1 MVNTIKELLEGLEE
15 DFKINE
21 SNFKSIFNS
30 SKVTDHYAIIPTI
43 SGIGKAKDLSDKES
57 KIYNLIKDKLLA
69 SCSDNLKESSRKIRY
84 EYDKFNFNASGKTII
99 DEGYTKYLKAY
110 GKERQENELPDVKTG
125 DKIKLTSKNIS
136 EKFTK
141 APSHY
146 NEDTLLKAME
156 NAGVESLDKEIEVE
170 RKGLGTPATRA
181 GIIEN
186 LIHKDLIRRD
196 KKNLL
201 VTEKGNRLVSIVEDK
216 FKSAET
222 TSEWEM
228 KLAKISSGAVD
239 KEDFLREIEDSIREL
254 VDRYR
259 RSGGGFSLLKI
270 LELFGGIGA
279 IRKAF
284 INLKIPYEVV
294 DYVEIDKAC
303 VKSYNA
309 LYGGEYRAKSV
320 VGYKAPNEKID
331 LIMHGSPC
339 QDFSRIGKKQGGVK
353 NSGTRSSL
361 LFETIRIIK
370 EMKEKPKWIIWEN
383 VKGVLDRNMRDSFFI
398 YLKELESLGYESKYK
413 ILNAMDFGIPQKRE
427 RIFVVSCLGLNNF
440 SFNKL
445 ERKET
450 RPLSEFLEKDV
461 SELYTMTQP
470 YMLKF
475 LNKGIDNSF
484 RGRLKVI
491 KDFSYTISTKQMRV
505 PNSGIIDIGNGQYRY
520 LTERECLRL
529 MGFDDSDI
537 DKLEEVHPRRKNCTS
552 SKLYKQAGNSIV
564 VDVLIAIIK
573 EIYRMEVGNA
583 SK

>member
-1 MVNTIKELLEGLEE
+1 MN
-15 DFKINE
+15 
-21 SNFKSIFNS
+21 
-30 SKVTDHYAIIPTI
+30 KV
-43 SGIGKAKDLSDKES
+43 
-57 KIYNLIKDKLLA
+57 
-69 SCSDNLKESSRKIRY
+69 
-84 EYDKFNFNASGKTII
+84 
-99 DEGYTKYLKAY
+99 
-110 GKERQENELPDVKTG
+110 
-125 DKIKLTSKNIS
+125 
-136 EKFTK
+136 
-141 APSHY
+141 
-146 NEDTLLKAME
+146 
-156 NAGVESLDKEIEVE
+156 
-170 RKGLGTPATRA
+170 
-181 GIIEN
+181 
-186 LIHKDLIRRD
+186 
-196 KKNLL
+196 
-201 VTEKGNRLVSIVEDK
+201 
-216 FKSAET
+216 
-222 TSEWEM
+222 
-228 KLAKISSGAVD
+228 
-239 KEDFLREIEDSIREL
+239 
-254 VDRYR
+254 
-259 RSGGGFSLLKI
+259 KI

-284 INLKIPYEVV
+284 INLKISYEVV

-309 LYGGEYRAKSV
+309 LYGEAYKPKSV

-339 QDFSRIGKKQGGVK
+339 QDFSRIGKKQGGAK

-383 VKGVLDRNMRDSFFI
+383 VKGVLDRNMRGSFFI
-398 YLKELESLGYESKYK
+398 YLKVLENLGYESKYE

-427 RIFVVSCLGLNNF
+427 RIFVVSCLGANKF

-470 YMLKF
+470 YMLEF

-564 VDVLIAIIK
+564 VDILMAIIK
-573 EIYRMEVGNA
+573 EIHIMEVGNA

>member
-1 MVNTIKELLEGLEE
+1 MN
-15 DFKINE
+15 
-21 SNFKSIFNS
+21 
-30 SKVTDHYAIIPTI
+30 KV
-43 SGIGKAKDLSDKES
+43 
-57 KIYNLIKDKLLA
+57 
-69 SCSDNLKESSRKIRY
+69 
-84 EYDKFNFNASGKTII
+84 
-99 DEGYTKYLKAY
+99 
-110 GKERQENELPDVKTG
+110 
-125 DKIKLTSKNIS
+125 
-136 EKFTK
+136 
-141 APSHY
+141 
-146 NEDTLLKAME
+146 
-156 NAGVESLDKEIEVE
+156 
-170 RKGLGTPATRA
+170 
-181 GIIEN
+181 
-186 LIHKDLIRRD
+186 
-196 KKNLL
+196 
-201 VTEKGNRLVSIVEDK
+201 
-216 FKSAET
+216 
-222 TSEWEM
+222 
-228 KLAKISSGAVD
+228 
-239 KEDFLREIEDSIREL
+239 
-254 VDRYR
+254 
-259 RSGGGFSLLKI
+259 KI

-309 LYGGEYRAKSV
+309 LYGEDYKPKSV

-398 YLKELESLGYESKYK
+398 YLKELEILGYESKYE

-427 RIFVVSCLGLNNF
+427 RIFVVSCLGANSF

-445 ERKET
+445 ERKEN

-461 SELYTMTQP
+461 GELYTMTQP

-475 LNKGIDNSF
+475 LNKGINNSF

-529 MGFDDSDI
+529 MGFDDCDI

-564 VDVLIAIIK
+564 VDVLMAIIK
-573 EIYRMEVGNA
+573 EIHRMEVGNA

>member
-1 MVNTIKELLEGLEE
+1 MN
-15 DFKINE
+15 
-21 SNFKSIFNS
+21 
-30 SKVTDHYAIIPTI
+30 KV
-43 SGIGKAKDLSDKES
+43 
-57 KIYNLIKDKLLA
+57 
-69 SCSDNLKESSRKIRY
+69 
-84 EYDKFNFNASGKTII
+84 
-99 DEGYTKYLKAY
+99 
-110 GKERQENELPDVKTG
+110 
-125 DKIKLTSKNIS
+125 
-136 EKFTK
+136 
-141 APSHY
+141 
-146 NEDTLLKAME
+146 
-156 NAGVESLDKEIEVE
+156 
-170 RKGLGTPATRA
+170 
-181 GIIEN
+181 
-186 LIHKDLIRRD
+186 
-196 KKNLL
+196 
-201 VTEKGNRLVSIVEDK
+201 
-216 FKSAET
+216 
-222 TSEWEM
+222 
-228 KLAKISSGAVD
+228 
-239 KEDFLREIEDSIREL
+239 
-254 VDRYR
+254 
-259 RSGGGFSLLKI
+259 KI

-309 LYGGEYRAKSV
+309 LYGEDYKLKSV
-320 VGYKAPNEKID
+320 VGYKAPDEKID
-331 LIMHGSPC
+331 LVMHGSPC

-398 YLKELESLGYESKYK
+398 YLKELENLGYESKYE

-427 RIFVVSCLGLNNF
+427 RIFVVSCLEANNF

-445 ERKET
+445 EGKET

-461 SELYTMTQP
+461 NELYTMTQP

-529 MGFDDSDI
+529 MGFNDSDI

-564 VDVLIAIIK
+564 VDVLMAIIK
-573 EIYRMEVGNA
+573 EIHRMEVENA

>member
-1 MVNTIKELLEGLEE
+1 MN
-15 DFKINE
+15 
-21 SNFKSIFNS
+21 
-30 SKVTDHYAIIPTI
+30 KV
-43 SGIGKAKDLSDKES
+43 
-57 KIYNLIKDKLLA
+57 
-69 SCSDNLKESSRKIRY
+69 
-84 EYDKFNFNASGKTII
+84 
-99 DEGYTKYLKAY
+99 
-110 GKERQENELPDVKTG
+110 
-125 DKIKLTSKNIS
+125 
-136 EKFTK
+136 
-141 APSHY
+141 
-146 NEDTLLKAME
+146 
-156 NAGVESLDKEIEVE
+156 
-170 RKGLGTPATRA
+170 
-181 GIIEN
+181 
-186 LIHKDLIRRD
+186 
-196 KKNLL
+196 
-201 VTEKGNRLVSIVEDK
+201 
-216 FKSAET
+216 
-222 TSEWEM
+222 
-228 KLAKISSGAVD
+228 
-239 KEDFLREIEDSIREL
+239 
-254 VDRYR
+254 
-259 RSGGGFSLLKI
+259 KI

-303 VKSYNA
+303 VKSYNE
-309 LYGGEYRAKSV
+309 LYGESYKPKSV

-398 YLKELESLGYESKYK
+398 YLKELEDLGYESKYE

-427 RIFVVSCLGLNNF
+427 RIFVVSCLGENNF

-445 ERKET
+445 DRKET

-491 KDFSYTISTKQMRV
+491 KDFAYTISTKQMRV
-505 PNSGIIDIGNGQYRY
+505 PNSGIIDTGNGKNRY

-537 DKLEEVHPRRKNCTS
+537 DKLDEVHPRRKNCTS

-564 VDVLIAIIK
+564 VDVLMAIIK
-573 EIYRMEVGNA
+573 EIYRMEV
-583 SK
+583 

>member
-1 MVNTIKELLEGLEE
+1 MN
-15 DFKINE
+15 
-21 SNFKSIFNS
+21 
-30 SKVTDHYAIIPTI
+30 KV
-43 SGIGKAKDLSDKES
+43 
-57 KIYNLIKDKLLA
+57 
-69 SCSDNLKESSRKIRY
+69 
-84 EYDKFNFNASGKTII
+84 
-99 DEGYTKYLKAY
+99 
-110 GKERQENELPDVKTG
+110 
-125 DKIKLTSKNIS
+125 
-136 EKFTK
+136 
-141 APSHY
+141 
-146 NEDTLLKAME
+146 
-156 NAGVESLDKEIEVE
+156 
-170 RKGLGTPATRA
+170 
-181 GIIEN
+181 
-186 LIHKDLIRRD
+186 
-196 KKNLL
+196 
-201 VTEKGNRLVSIVEDK
+201 
-216 FKSAET
+216 
-222 TSEWEM
+222 
-228 KLAKISSGAVD
+228 
-239 KEDFLREIEDSIREL
+239 
-254 VDRYR
+254 
-259 RSGGGFSLLKI
+259 KI

-309 LYGGEYRAKSV
+309 LFGESYKPKSV
-320 VGYKAPNEKID
+320 VGYKAPNENID

-339 QDFSRIGKKQGGVK
+339 QDFSRIGKKQGGAK

-398 YLKELESLGYESKYK
+398 YLKELENLGYESKYE

-427 RIFVVSCLGLNNF
+427 RIFVVSYLGSNNF

-450 RPLSEFLEKDV
+450 RPLSEFLEKNV

-491 KDFSYTISTKQMRV
+491 KAFSYTISTKQMRV

-552 SKLYKQAGNSIV
+552 SKLYKQSGNSIV
-564 VDVLIAIIK
+564 VDVLMAIIK
-573 EIYRMEVGNA
+573 EIHRMEVGNA

>member
-1 MVNTIKELLEGLEE
+1 MN
-15 DFKINE
+15 
-21 SNFKSIFNS
+21 
-30 SKVTDHYAIIPTI
+30 KV
-43 SGIGKAKDLSDKES
+43 
-57 KIYNLIKDKLLA
+57 
-69 SCSDNLKESSRKIRY
+69 
-84 EYDKFNFNASGKTII
+84 
-99 DEGYTKYLKAY
+99 
-110 GKERQENELPDVKTG
+110 
-125 DKIKLTSKNIS
+125 
-136 EKFTK
+136 
-141 APSHY
+141 
-146 NEDTLLKAME
+146 
-156 NAGVESLDKEIEVE
+156 
-170 RKGLGTPATRA
+170 
-181 GIIEN
+181 
-186 LIHKDLIRRD
+186 
-196 KKNLL
+196 
-201 VTEKGNRLVSIVEDK
+201 
-216 FKSAET
+216 
-222 TSEWEM
+222 
-228 KLAKISSGAVD
+228 
-239 KEDFLREIEDSIREL
+239 
-254 VDRYR
+254 
-259 RSGGGFSLLKI
+259 KI

-284 INLKIPYEVV
+284 INLKISYEVV

-309 LYGGEYRAKSV
+309 LYGEAYKPKSV

-398 YLKELESLGYESKYK
+398 YLKELENLGYESKYE

-427 RIFVVSCLGLNNF
+427 RIFVVSYLGSNNF

-450 RPLSEFLEKDV
+450 RPLSDFLEKDV

-475 LNKGIDNSF
+475 LNKSIDNSF

-537 DKLEEVHPRRKNCTS
+537 DKLEKVHPRRKNCTS

-564 VDVLIAIIK
+564 VDVLMAIIK
-573 EIYRMEVGNA
+573 EIHRMEVGNA

>member
-1 MVNTIKELLEGLEE
+1 MN
-15 DFKINE
+15 
-21 SNFKSIFNS
+21 
-30 SKVTDHYAIIPTI
+30 KV
-43 SGIGKAKDLSDKES
+43 
-57 KIYNLIKDKLLA
+57 
-69 SCSDNLKESSRKIRY
+69 
-84 EYDKFNFNASGKTII
+84 
-99 DEGYTKYLKAY
+99 
-110 GKERQENELPDVKTG
+110 
-125 DKIKLTSKNIS
+125 
-136 EKFTK
+136 
-141 APSHY
+141 
-146 NEDTLLKAME
+146 
-156 NAGVESLDKEIEVE
+156 
-170 RKGLGTPATRA
+170 
-181 GIIEN
+181 
-186 LIHKDLIRRD
+186 
-196 KKNLL
+196 
-201 VTEKGNRLVSIVEDK
+201 
-216 FKSAET
+216 
-222 TSEWEM
+222 
-228 KLAKISSGAVD
+228 
-239 KEDFLREIEDSIREL
+239 
-254 VDRYR
+254 
-259 RSGGGFSLLKI
+259 KI

-309 LYGGEYRAKSV
+309 LYGESYKPKSV
-320 VGYKAPNEKID
+320 VGYIAPNEKID

-398 YLKELESLGYESKYK
+398 YLKELENLGYESKYE

-427 RIFVVSCLGLNNF
+427 RVFVVSYLGKNNF

-450 RPLSEFLEKDV
+450 RPLSEFLERDV

-529 MGFDDSDI
+529 MGFDDIDI
-537 DKLEEVHPRRKNCTS
+537 NKLEEAHPRRKNCTS

-564 VDVLIAIIK
+564 VDILMAIIK
-573 EIYRMEVGNA
+573 EIHRMEVENA

>member
-1 MVNTIKELLEGLEE
+1 MN
-15 DFKINE
+15 
-21 SNFKSIFNS
+21 
-30 SKVTDHYAIIPTI
+30 KV
-43 SGIGKAKDLSDKES
+43 
-57 KIYNLIKDKLLA
+57 
-69 SCSDNLKESSRKIRY
+69 
-84 EYDKFNFNASGKTII
+84 
-99 DEGYTKYLKAY
+99 
-110 GKERQENELPDVKTG
+110 
-125 DKIKLTSKNIS
+125 
-136 EKFTK
+136 
-141 APSHY
+141 
-146 NEDTLLKAME
+146 
-156 NAGVESLDKEIEVE
+156 
-170 RKGLGTPATRA
+170 
-181 GIIEN
+181 
-186 LIHKDLIRRD
+186 
-196 KKNLL
+196 
-201 VTEKGNRLVSIVEDK
+201 
-216 FKSAET
+216 
-222 TSEWEM
+222 
-228 KLAKISSGAVD
+228 
-239 KEDFLREIEDSIREL
+239 
-254 VDRYR
+254 
-259 RSGGGFSLLKI
+259 KI

-309 LYGGEYRAKSV
+309 LYGEDYKPKSV

-370 EMKEKPKWIIWEN
+370 EMKYKPKWIIWEN

-398 YLKELESLGYESKYK
+398 YLKELENLGYESKYE

-427 RIFVVSCLGLNNF
+427 RIFVGSCLGSNNF

-450 RPLSEFLEKDV
+450 RPLSEFLERDV

-505 PNSGIIDIGNGQYRY
+505 PNSGIIDIGNGRYRY

-537 DKLEEVHPRRKNCTS
+537 DKLEEVHSRRKNCTS

-564 VDVLIAIIK
+564 VDVLMAITK
-573 EIYRMEVGNA
+573 VLM
-583 SK
+583 

>member
-1 MVNTIKELLEGLEE
+1 MN
-15 DFKINE
+15 
-21 SNFKSIFNS
+21 
-30 SKVTDHYAIIPTI
+30 KV
-43 SGIGKAKDLSDKES
+43 K
-57 KIYNLIKDKLLA
+57 
-69 SCSDNLKESSRKIRY
+69 R
-84 EYDKFNFNASGKTII
+84 
-99 DEGYTKYLKAY
+99 
-110 GKERQENELPDVKTG
+110 
-125 DKIKLTSKNIS
+125 
-136 EKFTK
+136 
-141 APSHY
+141 
-146 NEDTLLKAME
+146 
-156 NAGVESLDKEIEVE
+156 
-170 RKGLGTPATRA
+170 
-181 GIIEN
+181 
-186 LIHKDLIRRD
+186 
-196 KKNLL
+196 
-201 VTEKGNRLVSIVEDK
+201 
-216 FKSAET
+216 
-222 TSEWEM
+222 
-228 KLAKISSGAVD
+228 
-239 KEDFLREIEDSIREL
+239 
-254 VDRYR
+254 
-259 RSGGGFSLLKI
+259 

-309 LYGGEYRAKSV
+309 LYEEDYKPKSV
-320 VGYKAPNEKID
+320 LGYKAPNEKID

-370 EMKEKPKWIIWEN
+370 EMKDKPKWIIWEN
-383 VKGVLDRNMRDSFFI
+383 VRGVLDRNMRDSFFI
-398 YLKELESLGYESKYK
+398 YLKELENLGYESKYE

-427 RIFVVSCLGLNNF
+427 RIFVVSCLGKNNF

-484 RGRLKVI
+484 KGRLKVI

-505 PNSGIIDIGNGQYRY
+505 PNSGIIDIGNGQDRY
-520 LTERECLRL
+520 LTERECLKL

-537 DKLEEVHPRRKNCTS
+537 NKLEEVHPRRKNCTS

-564 VDVLIAIIK
+564 VDVLMSIIK
-573 EIYRMEVGNA
+573 EIYRMEVENA

>member
-1 MVNTIKELLEGLEE
+1 MN
-15 DFKINE
+15 
-21 SNFKSIFNS
+21 
-30 SKVTDHYAIIPTI
+30 KV
-43 SGIGKAKDLSDKES
+43 
-57 KIYNLIKDKLLA
+57 
-69 SCSDNLKESSRKIRY
+69 
-84 EYDKFNFNASGKTII
+84 
-99 DEGYTKYLKAY
+99 
-110 GKERQENELPDVKTG
+110 
-125 DKIKLTSKNIS
+125 
-136 EKFTK
+136 
-141 APSHY
+141 
-146 NEDTLLKAME
+146 
-156 NAGVESLDKEIEVE
+156 
-170 RKGLGTPATRA
+170 
-181 GIIEN
+181 
-186 LIHKDLIRRD
+186 
-196 KKNLL
+196 
-201 VTEKGNRLVSIVEDK
+201 
-216 FKSAET
+216 
-222 TSEWEM
+222 
-228 KLAKISSGAVD
+228 
-239 KEDFLREIEDSIREL
+239 
-254 VDRYR
+254 
-259 RSGGGFSLLKI
+259 KI

-309 LYGGEYRAKSV
+309 LFGESYKPKSV
-320 VGYKAPNEKID
+320 VGYKAPNENID

-339 QDFSRIGKKQGGVK
+339 QDFSRIGKKQGGAK

-398 YLKELESLGYESKYK
+398 YLKELENLGYESKYE

-427 RIFVVSCLGLNNF
+427 RIFVVSYLGSNNF

-450 RPLSEFLEKDV
+450 RPLSEFLEKNV

-537 DKLEEVHPRRKNCTS
+537 DKLEKVHPRRKNCTS

-564 VDVLIAIIK
+564 VDVLMAIIK
-573 EIYRMEVGNA
+573 EIHRMEVGNA

>member
-1 MVNTIKELLEGLEE
+1 MN
-15 DFKINE
+15 
-21 SNFKSIFNS
+21 
-30 SKVTDHYAIIPTI
+30 KV
-43 SGIGKAKDLSDKES
+43 
-57 KIYNLIKDKLLA
+57 
-69 SCSDNLKESSRKIRY
+69 
-84 EYDKFNFNASGKTII
+84 
-99 DEGYTKYLKAY
+99 
-110 GKERQENELPDVKTG
+110 
-125 DKIKLTSKNIS
+125 
-136 EKFTK
+136 
-141 APSHY
+141 
-146 NEDTLLKAME
+146 
-156 NAGVESLDKEIEVE
+156 
-170 RKGLGTPATRA
+170 
-181 GIIEN
+181 
-186 LIHKDLIRRD
+186 
-196 KKNLL
+196 
-201 VTEKGNRLVSIVEDK
+201 
-216 FKSAET
+216 
-222 TSEWEM
+222 
-228 KLAKISSGAVD
+228 
-239 KEDFLREIEDSIREL
+239 
-254 VDRYR
+254 
-259 RSGGGFSLLKI
+259 KI

-309 LYGGEYRAKSV
+309 LYGEDYKPKSV

-383 VKGVLDRNMRDSFFI
+383 VRGVLDRNMRDSFFI
-398 YLKELESLGYESKYK
+398 YLKELENLGYESKYE

-427 RIFVVSCLGLNNF
+427 RIFVVSCLEANNF
-440 SFNKL
+440 SFNTLK
-445 ERKET
+445 RKKT
-450 RPLSEFLEKDV
+450 RPLSEFLEKNV

-491 KDFSYTISTKQMRV
+491 KAFSYTISTKQMRV
-505 PNSGIIDIGNGQYRY
+505 PNSGIIDIGNGKYRY

-529 MGFDDSDI
+529 MGFDDIDI
-537 DKLEEVHPRRKNCTS
+537 NKLEEAHPRRKNCTS

-564 VDVLIAIIK
+564 VDVLMAIIK
-573 EIYRMEVGNA
+573 EIHRMEVGNA

>member
-1 MVNTIKELLEGLEE
+1 MN
-15 DFKINE
+15 
-21 SNFKSIFNS
+21 
-30 SKVTDHYAIIPTI
+30 KV
-43 SGIGKAKDLSDKES
+43 
-57 KIYNLIKDKLLA
+57 
-69 SCSDNLKESSRKIRY
+69 
-84 EYDKFNFNASGKTII
+84 
-99 DEGYTKYLKAY
+99 
-110 GKERQENELPDVKTG
+110 
-125 DKIKLTSKNIS
+125 
-136 EKFTK
+136 
-141 APSHY
+141 
-146 NEDTLLKAME
+146 
-156 NAGVESLDKEIEVE
+156 
-170 RKGLGTPATRA
+170 
-181 GIIEN
+181 
-186 LIHKDLIRRD
+186 
-196 KKNLL
+196 
-201 VTEKGNRLVSIVEDK
+201 
-216 FKSAET
+216 
-222 TSEWEM
+222 
-228 KLAKISSGAVD
+228 
-239 KEDFLREIEDSIREL
+239 
-254 VDRYR
+254 
-259 RSGGGFSLLKI
+259 KI

-309 LYGGEYRAKSV
+309 LYGESYKQKSV

-370 EMKEKPKWIIWEN
+370 EMKDKPKWIIWEN

-398 YLKELESLGYESKYK
+398 YLKELEDLGYESKYE

-427 RIFVVSCLGLNNF
+427 RIFVVSCLGTNNF

-445 ERKET
+445 EKKET

-461 SELYTMTQP
+461 RELYTMTQP

-491 KDFSYTISTKQMRV
+491 KAFSYTISTKQMRV
-505 PNSGIIDIGNGQYRY
+505 PNSGIIDIGNGRYRY

-564 VDVLIAIIK
+564 VDVLVVIIK
-573 EIYRMEVGNA
+573 EIHRMEVGNA

>member
-1 MVNTIKELLEGLEE
+1 MN
-15 DFKINE
+15 
-21 SNFKSIFNS
+21 
-30 SKVTDHYAIIPTI
+30 KV
-43 SGIGKAKDLSDKES
+43 
-57 KIYNLIKDKLLA
+57 
-69 SCSDNLKESSRKIRY
+69 
-84 EYDKFNFNASGKTII
+84 
-99 DEGYTKYLKAY
+99 
-110 GKERQENELPDVKTG
+110 
-125 DKIKLTSKNIS
+125 
-136 EKFTK
+136 
-141 APSHY
+141 
-146 NEDTLLKAME
+146 
-156 NAGVESLDKEIEVE
+156 
-170 RKGLGTPATRA
+170 
-181 GIIEN
+181 
-186 LIHKDLIRRD
+186 
-196 KKNLL
+196 
-201 VTEKGNRLVSIVEDK
+201 
-216 FKSAET
+216 
-222 TSEWEM
+222 
-228 KLAKISSGAVD
+228 
-239 KEDFLREIEDSIREL
+239 
-254 VDRYR
+254 
-259 RSGGGFSLLKI
+259 KI

-309 LYGGEYRAKSV
+309 LFGESYKPKSV
-320 VGYKAPNEKID
+320 VGYKAPNENID

-339 QDFSRIGKKQGGVK
+339 QDFSRIGKKQGGAK

-398 YLKELESLGYESKYK
+398 YLKELENLGYESKYE

-427 RIFVVSCLGLNNF
+427 RIFVVSCLEANNF
-440 SFNKL
+440 SFNTLK
-445 ERKET
+445 RKKT
-450 RPLSEFLEKDV
+450 RPLSEFLEKNV

-491 KDFSYTISTKQMRV
+491 KAFSYTISTKQMRV
-505 PNSGIIDIGNGQYRY
+505 PNSGIIDIGNGKYRY

-529 MGFDDSDI
+529 MGFDDIDI
-537 DKLEEVHPRRKNCTS
+537 NKLEEAHPRRKNCTS

-564 VDVLIAIIK
+564 VDVLMAIIK
-573 EIYRMEVGNA
+573 EIHRTEVGNA

>member
-1 MVNTIKELLEGLEE
+1 MN
-15 DFKINE
+15 
-21 SNFKSIFNS
+21 
-30 SKVTDHYAIIPTI
+30 KV
-43 SGIGKAKDLSDKES
+43 
-57 KIYNLIKDKLLA
+57 
-69 SCSDNLKESSRKIRY
+69 
-84 EYDKFNFNASGKTII
+84 
-99 DEGYTKYLKAY
+99 
-110 GKERQENELPDVKTG
+110 
-125 DKIKLTSKNIS
+125 
-136 EKFTK
+136 
-141 APSHY
+141 
-146 NEDTLLKAME
+146 
-156 NAGVESLDKEIEVE
+156 
-170 RKGLGTPATRA
+170 
-181 GIIEN
+181 
-186 LIHKDLIRRD
+186 
-196 KKNLL
+196 
-201 VTEKGNRLVSIVEDK
+201 
-216 FKSAET
+216 
-222 TSEWEM
+222 
-228 KLAKISSGAVD
+228 
-239 KEDFLREIEDSIREL
+239 
-254 VDRYR
+254 
-259 RSGGGFSLLKI
+259 KI

-279 IRKAF
+279 IRKAI

-309 LYGGEYRAKSV
+309 LYGEDYKAKSV

-331 LIMHGSPC
+331 LVMHGSPC
-339 QDFSRIGKKQGGVK
+339 QDFSRIGKKQGGAK

-370 EMKEKPKWIIWEN
+370 EMKDKPKWIIWEN

-427 RIFVVSCLGLNNF
+427 RIFVVSCLEANNF

-445 ERKET
+445 ERKKT
-450 RPLSEFLEKDV
+450 RPLSDFLEKDV

-470 YMLKF
+470 YMLKS
-475 LNKGIDNSF
+475 LNKGINNSF

-564 VDVLIAIIK
+564 VDILMAIIK
-573 EIYRMEVGNA
+573 EIYRMEV
-583 SK
+583 

>member
-1 MVNTIKELLEGLEE
+1 MN
-15 DFKINE
+15 
-21 SNFKSIFNS
+21 
-30 SKVTDHYAIIPTI
+30 KV
-43 SGIGKAKDLSDKES
+43 
-57 KIYNLIKDKLLA
+57 
-69 SCSDNLKESSRKIRY
+69 
-84 EYDKFNFNASGKTII
+84 
-99 DEGYTKYLKAY
+99 
-110 GKERQENELPDVKTG
+110 
-125 DKIKLTSKNIS
+125 
-136 EKFTK
+136 
-141 APSHY
+141 
-146 NEDTLLKAME
+146 
-156 NAGVESLDKEIEVE
+156 
-170 RKGLGTPATRA
+170 
-181 GIIEN
+181 
-186 LIHKDLIRRD
+186 
-196 KKNLL
+196 
-201 VTEKGNRLVSIVEDK
+201 
-216 FKSAET
+216 
-222 TSEWEM
+222 
-228 KLAKISSGAVD
+228 
-239 KEDFLREIEDSIREL
+239 
-254 VDRYR
+254 
-259 RSGGGFSLLKI
+259 KI

-309 LYGGEYRAKSV
+309 LYGEDYKPKSV

-353 NSGTRSSL
+353 NSGNRSSL

-370 EMKEKPKWIIWEN
+370 EMKDKPKWIIWEN

-398 YLKELESLGYESKYK
+398 YLKELENLGYESKYE

-427 RIFVVSCLGLNNF
+427 RIFVVSCFGANNF

-491 KDFSYTISTKQMRV
+491 KDFSYTISTKQVRV
-505 PNSGIIDIGNGQYRY
+505 PNSGIIDIGNGHYRY

-529 MGFDDSDI
+529 MGFDDCDI
-537 DKLEEVHPRRKNCTS
+537 YKLEGIHPRRKNCTS

-564 VDVLIAIIK
+564 VDILMAIIK
-573 EIYRMEVGNA
+573 EIHRMEVGNA

>member
-1 MVNTIKELLEGLEE
+1 MN
-15 DFKINE
+15 
-21 SNFKSIFNS
+21 
-30 SKVTDHYAIIPTI
+30 KV
-43 SGIGKAKDLSDKES
+43 
-57 KIYNLIKDKLLA
+57 
-69 SCSDNLKESSRKIRY
+69 
-84 EYDKFNFNASGKTII
+84 
-99 DEGYTKYLKAY
+99 
-110 GKERQENELPDVKTG
+110 
-125 DKIKLTSKNIS
+125 
-136 EKFTK
+136 
-141 APSHY
+141 
-146 NEDTLLKAME
+146 
-156 NAGVESLDKEIEVE
+156 
-170 RKGLGTPATRA
+170 
-181 GIIEN
+181 
-186 LIHKDLIRRD
+186 
-196 KKNLL
+196 
-201 VTEKGNRLVSIVEDK
+201 
-216 FKSAET
+216 
-222 TSEWEM
+222 
-228 KLAKISSGAVD
+228 
-239 KEDFLREIEDSIREL
+239 
-254 VDRYR
+254 
-259 RSGGGFSLLKI
+259 KI

-309 LYGGEYRAKSV
+309 LYGEDYKTKSV

-339 QDFSRIGKKQGGVK
+339 QDFSRIGKKQGGAK

-398 YLKELESLGYESKYK
+398 YLKELENLGYESKYE

-427 RIFVVSCLGLNNF
+427 RIFVVSYLGSNNF

-450 RPLSEFLEKDV
+450 RPLSEFLENDV

-491 KDFSYTISTKQMRV
+491 KAFSYTISTKQMRV
-505 PNSGIIDIGNGQYRY
+505 PNSGIIDIGNGKYRY

-529 MGFDDSDI
+529 MGFDDIDI
-537 DKLEEVHPRRKNCTS
+537 NKLEEAHPRRKNCTS

-564 VDVLIAIIK
+564 VDVLMAIIK
-573 EIYRMEVGNA
+573 EIHRMEVGNA

>member
-1 MVNTIKELLEGLEE
+1 MN
-15 DFKINE
+15 
-21 SNFKSIFNS
+21 
-30 SKVTDHYAIIPTI
+30 KV
-43 SGIGKAKDLSDKES
+43 
-57 KIYNLIKDKLLA
+57 
-69 SCSDNLKESSRKIRY
+69 
-84 EYDKFNFNASGKTII
+84 
-99 DEGYTKYLKAY
+99 
-110 GKERQENELPDVKTG
+110 
-125 DKIKLTSKNIS
+125 
-136 EKFTK
+136 
-141 APSHY
+141 
-146 NEDTLLKAME
+146 
-156 NAGVESLDKEIEVE
+156 
-170 RKGLGTPATRA
+170 
-181 GIIEN
+181 
-186 LIHKDLIRRD
+186 
-196 KKNLL
+196 
-201 VTEKGNRLVSIVEDK
+201 
-216 FKSAET
+216 
-222 TSEWEM
+222 
-228 KLAKISSGAVD
+228 
-239 KEDFLREIEDSIREL
+239 
-254 VDRYR
+254 
-259 RSGGGFSLLKI
+259 KI

-309 LYGGEYRAKSV
+309 LFGESYKPKSV
-320 VGYKAPNEKID
+320 VGYKAPNENID

-339 QDFSRIGKKQGGVK
+339 QDFSRIGKKQGGAK

-398 YLKELESLGYESKYK
+398 YLKELENLGYESKYE

-427 RIFVVSCLGLNNF
+427 RIFVVSYLGSNNF

-450 RPLSEFLEKDV
+450 RPLSEFLEKNV

-491 KDFSYTISTKQMRV
+491 KAFSYTISTKQMRV
-505 PNSGIIDIGNGQYRY
+505 PNSGIIDIGNGKYRY

-529 MGFDDSDI
+529 MGFDDIDI
-537 DKLEEVHPRRKNCTS
+537 NKLEEAHPRRKNCTS

-564 VDVLIAIIK
+564 VDVLMAIIK
-573 EIYRMEVGNA
+573 EIHRMEVGNA

>member
-1 MVNTIKELLEGLEE
+1 MN
-15 DFKINE
+15 
-21 SNFKSIFNS
+21 
-30 SKVTDHYAIIPTI
+30 KV
-43 SGIGKAKDLSDKES
+43 
-57 KIYNLIKDKLLA
+57 
-69 SCSDNLKESSRKIRY
+69 
-84 EYDKFNFNASGKTII
+84 
-99 DEGYTKYLKAY
+99 
-110 GKERQENELPDVKTG
+110 
-125 DKIKLTSKNIS
+125 
-136 EKFTK
+136 
-141 APSHY
+141 
-146 NEDTLLKAME
+146 
-156 NAGVESLDKEIEVE
+156 
-170 RKGLGTPATRA
+170 
-181 GIIEN
+181 
-186 LIHKDLIRRD
+186 
-196 KKNLL
+196 
-201 VTEKGNRLVSIVEDK
+201 
-216 FKSAET
+216 
-222 TSEWEM
+222 
-228 KLAKISSGAVD
+228 
-239 KEDFLREIEDSIREL
+239 
-254 VDRYR
+254 
-259 RSGGGFSLLKI
+259 KI

-309 LYGGEYRAKSV
+309 LFGESYKPKSV
-320 VGYKAPNEKID
+320 VGYKAPDVKID
-331 LIMHGSPC
+331 LVMHGSPC

-398 YLKELESLGYESKYK
+398 YLKELENLGYKSKYE

-427 RIFVVSCLGLNNF
+427 RIFVVSLFGENNF

-450 RPLSEFLEKDV
+450 RALSEFLENNV

-475 LNKGIDNSF
+475 LNKGIDNTF

-505 PNSGIIDIGNGQYRY
+505 PNSGIIDIGNDQYRY

-537 DKLEEVHPRRKNCTS
+537 DKLEEIHPRRKKCTS

-564 VDVLIAIIK
+564 VDVLMAIIR
-573 EIYRMEVGNA
+573 EIY
-583 SK
+583 

>member
-1 MVNTIKELLEGLEE
+1 MN
-15 DFKINE
+15 
-21 SNFKSIFNS
+21 
-30 SKVTDHYAIIPTI
+30 KV
-43 SGIGKAKDLSDKES
+43 
-57 KIYNLIKDKLLA
+57 
-69 SCSDNLKESSRKIRY
+69 
-84 EYDKFNFNASGKTII
+84 
-99 DEGYTKYLKAY
+99 
-110 GKERQENELPDVKTG
+110 
-125 DKIKLTSKNIS
+125 
-136 EKFTK
+136 
-141 APSHY
+141 
-146 NEDTLLKAME
+146 
-156 NAGVESLDKEIEVE
+156 
-170 RKGLGTPATRA
+170 
-181 GIIEN
+181 
-186 LIHKDLIRRD
+186 
-196 KKNLL
+196 
-201 VTEKGNRLVSIVEDK
+201 
-216 FKSAET
+216 
-222 TSEWEM
+222 
-228 KLAKISSGAVD
+228 
-239 KEDFLREIEDSIREL
+239 
-254 VDRYR
+254 
-259 RSGGGFSLLKI
+259 KI

-284 INLKIPYEVV
+284 INLNIPYEVV
-294 DYVEIDKAC
+294 DYVEIDNTC

-309 LYGGEYRAKSV
+309 LYGENYKPKSV

-370 EMKEKPKWIIWEN
+370 EMKDKPKWIIWEN

-398 YLKELESLGYESKYK
+398 YLKELEDLGYESKYE

-427 RIFVVSCLGLNNF
+427 RIFVVSCLGENNF

-445 ERKET
+445 ERKKT

-529 MGFDDSDI
+529 MGFDDCDI

-564 VDVLIAIIK
+564 VDVLMAIIK
-573 EIYRMEVGNA
+573 EIHRMEVGNA

>member
-1 MVNTIKELLEGLEE
+1 MN
-15 DFKINE
+15 
-21 SNFKSIFNS
+21 
-30 SKVTDHYAIIPTI
+30 KV
-43 SGIGKAKDLSDKES
+43 
-57 KIYNLIKDKLLA
+57 
-69 SCSDNLKESSRKIRY
+69 
-84 EYDKFNFNASGKTII
+84 
-99 DEGYTKYLKAY
+99 
-110 GKERQENELPDVKTG
+110 
-125 DKIKLTSKNIS
+125 
-136 EKFTK
+136 
-141 APSHY
+141 
-146 NEDTLLKAME
+146 
-156 NAGVESLDKEIEVE
+156 
-170 RKGLGTPATRA
+170 
-181 GIIEN
+181 
-186 LIHKDLIRRD
+186 
-196 KKNLL
+196 
-201 VTEKGNRLVSIVEDK
+201 
-216 FKSAET
+216 
-222 TSEWEM
+222 
-228 KLAKISSGAVD
+228 
-239 KEDFLREIEDSIREL
+239 
-254 VDRYR
+254 
-259 RSGGGFSLLKI
+259 KI

-309 LYGGEYRAKSV
+309 LFGESYKPKSV
-320 VGYKAPNEKID
+320 VGYKAPDVKID
-331 LIMHGSPC
+331 LVMHGSPC

-398 YLKELESLGYESKYK
+398 YLKELENLGYKSKYE

-427 RIFVVSCLGLNNF
+427 RIFVVSLFGENNF

-450 RPLSEFLEKDV
+450 RALSEFLENNV

-475 LNKGIDNSF
+475 LNKGIDNTF

-505 PNSGIIDIGNGQYRY
+505 PNSGIIDIGNDQYRY

-537 DKLEEVHPRRKNCTS
+537 DKLEEIHPRRKKCTS

-564 VDVLIAIIK
+564 VDILMAIIK
-573 EIYRMEVGNA
+573 VLL
-583 SK
+583 

>member
-1 MVNTIKELLEGLEE
+1 MN
-15 DFKINE
+15 
-21 SNFKSIFNS
+21 
-30 SKVTDHYAIIPTI
+30 KV
-43 SGIGKAKDLSDKES
+43 
-57 KIYNLIKDKLLA
+57 
-69 SCSDNLKESSRKIRY
+69 
-84 EYDKFNFNASGKTII
+84 
-99 DEGYTKYLKAY
+99 
-110 GKERQENELPDVKTG
+110 
-125 DKIKLTSKNIS
+125 
-136 EKFTK
+136 
-141 APSHY
+141 
-146 NEDTLLKAME
+146 
-156 NAGVESLDKEIEVE
+156 
-170 RKGLGTPATRA
+170 
-181 GIIEN
+181 
-186 LIHKDLIRRD
+186 
-196 KKNLL
+196 
-201 VTEKGNRLVSIVEDK
+201 
-216 FKSAET
+216 
-222 TSEWEM
+222 
-228 KLAKISSGAVD
+228 
-239 KEDFLREIEDSIREL
+239 
-254 VDRYR
+254 
-259 RSGGGFSLLKI
+259 KI

-303 VKSYNA
+303 VKSYNE
-309 LYGGEYRAKSV
+309 LYGEDYKPKSV
-320 VGYKAPNEKID
+320 VGYKVPNENID

-370 EMKEKPKWIIWEN
+370 EMKDKPKWIIWEN

-398 YLKELESLGYESKYK
+398 YLKELENLGYESKYE

-427 RIFVVSCLGLNNF
+427 RIFVVSCLGENNF

-450 RPLSEFLEKDV
+450 RPLSELLEKDV

-505 PNSGIIDIGNGQYRY
+505 PNSGIIDIGNGRYRY

-529 MGFDDSDI
+529 MGFDDNDI

-564 VDVLIAIIK
+564 VDILMCIISS
-573 EIYRMEVGNA
+573 IMHVSANLLL
-583 SK
+583 

>member
-1 MVNTIKELLEGLEE
+1 MN
-15 DFKINE
+15 
-21 SNFKSIFNS
+21 
-30 SKVTDHYAIIPTI
+30 KV
-43 SGIGKAKDLSDKES
+43 
-57 KIYNLIKDKLLA
+57 
-69 SCSDNLKESSRKIRY
+69 
-84 EYDKFNFNASGKTII
+84 
-99 DEGYTKYLKAY
+99 
-110 GKERQENELPDVKTG
+110 
-125 DKIKLTSKNIS
+125 
-136 EKFTK
+136 
-141 APSHY
+141 
-146 NEDTLLKAME
+146 
-156 NAGVESLDKEIEVE
+156 
-170 RKGLGTPATRA
+170 
-181 GIIEN
+181 
-186 LIHKDLIRRD
+186 
-196 KKNLL
+196 
-201 VTEKGNRLVSIVEDK
+201 
-216 FKSAET
+216 
-222 TSEWEM
+222 
-228 KLAKISSGAVD
+228 
-239 KEDFLREIEDSIREL
+239 
-254 VDRYR
+254 
-259 RSGGGFSLLKI
+259 KI

-309 LYGGEYRAKSV
+309 LYGEDYKAKSV
-320 VGYKAPNEKID
+320 VEYKAPNEKID
-331 LIMHGSPC
+331 LVMHGSPC

-370 EMKEKPKWIIWEN
+370 KMKDKPKWIIWEN

-398 YLKELESLGYESKYK
+398 YLKELENLGYESKYE

-427 RIFVVSCLGLNNF
+427 RIFVVSCLGKNNF

-450 RPLSEFLEKDV
+450 RPLSEFLEKNV

-475 LNKGIDNSF
+475 LNKCIDNSF

-491 KDFSYTISTKQMRV
+491 KAFSYTISTKQMRV

-529 MGFDDSDI
+529 MGFYESDI
-537 DKLEEVHPRRKNCTS
+537 DKLEEAHPRRKNCTS

-564 VDVLIAIIK
+564 VDILMAIIK
-573 EIYRMEVGNA
+573 EIYRMEVENA

>member
-1 MVNTIKELLEGLEE
+1 MN
-15 DFKINE
+15 
-21 SNFKSIFNS
+21 
-30 SKVTDHYAIIPTI
+30 KV
-43 SGIGKAKDLSDKES
+43 
-57 KIYNLIKDKLLA
+57 
-69 SCSDNLKESSRKIRY
+69 
-84 EYDKFNFNASGKTII
+84 
-99 DEGYTKYLKAY
+99 
-110 GKERQENELPDVKTG
+110 
-125 DKIKLTSKNIS
+125 
-136 EKFTK
+136 
-141 APSHY
+141 
-146 NEDTLLKAME
+146 
-156 NAGVESLDKEIEVE
+156 
-170 RKGLGTPATRA
+170 
-181 GIIEN
+181 
-186 LIHKDLIRRD
+186 
-196 KKNLL
+196 
-201 VTEKGNRLVSIVEDK
+201 
-216 FKSAET
+216 
-222 TSEWEM
+222 
-228 KLAKISSGAVD
+228 
-239 KEDFLREIEDSIREL
+239 
-254 VDRYR
+254 
-259 RSGGGFSLLKI
+259 KI

-294 DYVEIDKAC
+294 DYVEINKAC
-303 VKSYNA
+303 VKSYNS
-309 LYGGEYRAKSV
+309 LYGEDYKAKSV

-331 LIMHGSPC
+331 LVMHGSPC
-339 QDFSRIGKKQGGVK
+339 QDFSRIGKKQGGAK

-383 VKGVLDRNMRDSFFI
+383 VKGVLDRNMRGSFFI
-398 YLKELESLGYESKYK
+398 YLKVLENLGYESEYE

-427 RIFVVSCLGLNNF
+427 RIFVVSCLGANKF

-470 YMLKF
+470 YMLEF

-564 VDVLIAIIK
+564 VDILMAIIK
-573 EIYRMEVGNA
+573 EIHIMEVGNA

>member
-1 MVNTIKELLEGLEE
+1 MN
-15 DFKINE
+15 
-21 SNFKSIFNS
+21 
-30 SKVTDHYAIIPTI
+30 KV
-43 SGIGKAKDLSDKES
+43 
-57 KIYNLIKDKLLA
+57 
-69 SCSDNLKESSRKIRY
+69 
-84 EYDKFNFNASGKTII
+84 
-99 DEGYTKYLKAY
+99 
-110 GKERQENELPDVKTG
+110 
-125 DKIKLTSKNIS
+125 
-136 EKFTK
+136 
-141 APSHY
+141 
-146 NEDTLLKAME
+146 
-156 NAGVESLDKEIEVE
+156 
-170 RKGLGTPATRA
+170 
-181 GIIEN
+181 
-186 LIHKDLIRRD
+186 
-196 KKNLL
+196 
-201 VTEKGNRLVSIVEDK
+201 
-216 FKSAET
+216 
-222 TSEWEM
+222 
-228 KLAKISSGAVD
+228 
-239 KEDFLREIEDSIREL
+239 
-254 VDRYR
+254 
-259 RSGGGFSLLKI
+259 KI

-303 VKSYNA
+303 VKSYNE
-309 LYGGEYRAKSV
+309 LYGEDYKPKSV
-320 VGYKAPNEKID
+320 VGYKVPNENID

-370 EMKEKPKWIIWEN
+370 EMKDKPKWIIWEN

-398 YLKELESLGYESKYK
+398 YLKELEYLGYESKYE

-427 RIFVVSCLGLNNF
+427 RIFVVSQFGENNF

-461 SELYTMTQP
+461 SEVYTMTQP

-505 PNSGIIDIGNGQYRY
+505 PNSGIIDIGNGKYRY

-529 MGFDDSDI
+529 MGFDDCDI
-537 DKLEEVHPRRKNCTS
+537 DKLEEVHARRKNCTS

-573 EIYRMEVGNA
+573 EIYENDLT
-583 SK
+583 KIQ

>member
-1 MVNTIKELLEGLEE
+1 MN
-15 DFKINE
+15 
-21 SNFKSIFNS
+21 
-30 SKVTDHYAIIPTI
+30 KV
-43 SGIGKAKDLSDKES
+43 
-57 KIYNLIKDKLLA
+57 
-69 SCSDNLKESSRKIRY
+69 
-84 EYDKFNFNASGKTII
+84 
-99 DEGYTKYLKAY
+99 
-110 GKERQENELPDVKTG
+110 
-125 DKIKLTSKNIS
+125 
-136 EKFTK
+136 
-141 APSHY
+141 
-146 NEDTLLKAME
+146 
-156 NAGVESLDKEIEVE
+156 
-170 RKGLGTPATRA
+170 
-181 GIIEN
+181 
-186 LIHKDLIRRD
+186 
-196 KKNLL
+196 
-201 VTEKGNRLVSIVEDK
+201 
-216 FKSAET
+216 
-222 TSEWEM
+222 
-228 KLAKISSGAVD
+228 
-239 KEDFLREIEDSIREL
+239 
-254 VDRYR
+254 
-259 RSGGGFSLLKI
+259 KI

-309 LYGGEYRAKSV
+309 LYGENYKPKSV
-320 VGYKAPNEKID
+320 VGYKAPDENID

-339 QDFSRIGKKQGGVK
+339 QDFSRIGKKQGGAK

-370 EMKEKPKWIIWEN
+370 EMKDKPKWIIWEN

-398 YLKELESLGYESKYK
+398 YLKELENLGYECKYE

-427 RIFVVSCLGLNNF
+427 RIFVVSYLGANNF

-450 RPLSEFLEKDV
+450 RPLSELLEKDV

-564 VDVLIAIIK
+564 VDVLMAIIK
-573 EIYRMEVGNA
+573 EIHRMEVENA

>member
-1 MVNTIKELLEGLEE
+1 MN
-15 DFKINE
+15 
-21 SNFKSIFNS
+21 
-30 SKVTDHYAIIPTI
+30 KV
-43 SGIGKAKDLSDKES
+43 
-57 KIYNLIKDKLLA
+57 
-69 SCSDNLKESSRKIRY
+69 
-84 EYDKFNFNASGKTII
+84 
-99 DEGYTKYLKAY
+99 
-110 GKERQENELPDVKTG
+110 
-125 DKIKLTSKNIS
+125 
-136 EKFTK
+136 
-141 APSHY
+141 
-146 NEDTLLKAME
+146 
-156 NAGVESLDKEIEVE
+156 
-170 RKGLGTPATRA
+170 
-181 GIIEN
+181 
-186 LIHKDLIRRD
+186 
-196 KKNLL
+196 
-201 VTEKGNRLVSIVEDK
+201 
-216 FKSAET
+216 
-222 TSEWEM
+222 
-228 KLAKISSGAVD
+228 
-239 KEDFLREIEDSIREL
+239 
-254 VDRYR
+254 
-259 RSGGGFSLLKI
+259 KI
-270 LELFGGIGA
+270 LEFFGGIGA

-309 LYGGEYRAKSV
+309 LYGEEYKPKSV

-339 QDFSRIGKKQGGVK
+339 QDFSRIGKKKGGVK

-398 YLKELESLGYESKYK
+398 YLKELESLGYENKYE

-427 RIFVVSCLGLNNF
+427 RIFVVSCLGANNF

-445 ERKET
+445 ERKKT
-450 RPLSEFLEKDV
+450 RPLSELLEKDV

-475 LNKGIDNSF
+475 LNKGINNSF

-529 MGFDDSDI
+529 MGFYESDI
-537 DKLEEVHPRRKNCTS
+537 DKLEEAHPRRKNCTS

-564 VDVLIAIIK
+564 VDVLMAIIK
-573 EIYRMEVGNA
+573 EIHRTEVGNA